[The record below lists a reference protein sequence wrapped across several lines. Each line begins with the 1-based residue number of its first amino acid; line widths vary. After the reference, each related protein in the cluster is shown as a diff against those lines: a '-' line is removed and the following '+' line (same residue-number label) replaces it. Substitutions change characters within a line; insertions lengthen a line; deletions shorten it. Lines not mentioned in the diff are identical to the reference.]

1 MSGFGVTQEGYV
13 VDGGPLAQIG
23 PNVAPE
29 VWQEFSG
36 QLPKDDEDYLLH
48 KFITRSYT
56 NERGSEKLLDF
67 FEKLKTLYWNWDGQR
82 DEIRKRAFENLTG
95 RILEHITQHEDDPDI
110 KWVLEPDI
118 TGDFISTIK
127 KSSPFAIF
135 GWESLEEMIEK
146 GTLGRTG
153 RRSERQQE
161 EYRRDEASSSGP
173 NNRGGYVFDDQFYNP
188 NEDPPSTESERLA
201 DKVFDIALSE
211 LLYDDLDEKYIP
223 VLATRE
229 KFNEILDKIEMT
241 LELRATIDLKKVF
254 WAYYQRLVRR
264 VYPENPDPTRTFT
277 DEQIKVYYRS
287 MTDGMKPSNE
297 ITKLFVNFIA
307 DASKCIATV
316 KERDD
321 LIRKVVTNV
330 LNATVLFMKEISI
343 YRSEL
348 TGSKLIGGLHREL
361 AEIMP
366 LDSFLYAKT
375 VNEFIRDLGNTGPTV
390 IDRCIGVLA
399 L

>member
-1 MSGFGVTQEGYV
+1 
-13 VDGGPLAQIG
+13 
-23 PNVAPE
+23 
-29 VWQEFSG
+29 
-36 QLPKDDEDYLLH
+36 
-48 KFITRSYT
+48 
-56 NERGSEKLLDF
+56 
-67 FEKLKTLYWNWDGQR
+67 
-82 DEIRKRAFENLTG
+82 
-95 RILEHITQHEDDPDI
+95 
-110 KWVLEPDI
+110 
-118 TGDFISTIK
+118 
-127 KSSPFAIF
+127 
-135 GWESLEEMIEK
+135 MIEK